1 MLCCNIKVNK
11 TVSVQ
16 AKKAHRDSTG
26 KVPLILKA
34 RTRMRFHPPATSP
47 PVTEPL
53 KYPLKRRI
61 NIKESSLL
69 THNLR
74 KTKVK
79 LAIHMGH
86 IMRMYLRHGGK
97 HQHIKVLS
105 IS

>member
-11 TVSVQ
+11 TVPVQ
-16 AKKAHRDSTG
+16 AKKANRDSAG
-26 KVPLILKA
+26 IVPLILKA
-34 RTRMRFHPPATSP
+34 RTRMRFHPLATSP
-47 PVTEPL
+47 SGTEPP

-61 NIKESSLL
+61 NIRESSLL

-79 LAIHMGH
+79 FATHMGH
-86 IMRMYLRHGGK
+86 IMRTYLRHESK
-97 HQHIKVLS
+97 NQHIKVLS